1 MSPSFFKPKQ
11 TINRSTN
18 DNKIGELLVKAQ
30 IISQKQLDE
39 CVRLAGSKRLHL
51 GQMLIMSGYITP
63 RDLQSAVD
71 AQSSLRD
78 RKIEETFA
86 IKCLNI
92 SCKSERSFSS
102 VVDEQAAIQEET
114 DANQEYTLGHLL
126 FEAEA
131 VSKDQLDAAVQ
142 RSYATGIPMGRIL
155 VLNNACDEY
164 LLAKALDL
172 LVKVRD
178 GLAERDDAVP
188 ALRSVIGAAS
198 ETPAT
203 KSLLLPPTG
212 KKIRL
217 GELLLRAGVMG
228 EGDVLNA
235 VELGLTYK
243 VHIGQIMVEQ
253 GYVAQHVV
261 ESALELQNYVE
272 AEQIKAEQ
280 AVETLRRIV
289 SEGGSVQAILGS
301 MTASSSS
308 SPASSGAISFEKLLT
323 LSRVIGQDQIDEAFN
338 ICRQTPEALA
348 KILRLTGFIDEGVHD
363 AVLRCHQLM
372 DGGSLN
378 RDDALVA
385 LDYCLNKNTDGLK
398 SFDEVLAELGWN
410 GDSGMS
416 SASSQ
421 YDTMPADPGFDSSQ
435 DLQEEPI
442 AQDQQEEPAQEGGG
456 FDLLAHFGLSGEGE
470 ESPESQSDEGG
481 WAGDQVEAPASEVG
495 LSTSDVP
502 AATLTDRL
510 LEQADAAPIV
520 TPSPS
525 DSNSRLA
532 GILDKL
538 ADDTEEGQSATQ
550 MLPEEEPEDLVETAP
565 SNGQGA
571 EAPGLNL
578 AAMLDRESGR
588 DDTADSAPAP
598 PPPPPARPPRP
609 MPIDRDKL
617 RELEKTVAPGG
628 LNLDQMALT
637 LPQEE
642 GAEDESDKQEAVG
655 AAMYRLA
662 ESYFEQADY
671 SEAQKV
677 YEKILAIKQKQLGAQ
692 DPGLVDDLNK
702 LAEVLWVQGNYRA
715 AEPFVRRSVS
725 ILESAQPMDMLKLSE
740 SVRTLAGLYF
750 KQGKYEPCL
759 PLLEHALMMK
769 RMELGEEHKD
779 VGSILR
785 EYAKLLKK
793 LGRKD
798 EAEQHYQQSKV
809 ILAKYKK

>member
-18 DNKIGELLVKAQ
+18 DNLIGGLLVKAQ

-78 RKIEETFA
+78 KSIDETFA
-86 IKCLNI
+86 IKCLKI
-92 SCKSERSFSS
+92 ACKSERSFSG
-102 VVDEQAAIQEET
+102 VVDEQSAIQEES
-114 DANQEYTLGHLL
+114 DANQDWTLGHLL

-131 VSKDQLDAAVQ
+131 VTKDQLDAAVQ

-155 VLNNACDEY
+155 VLNSACDEF
-164 LLAKALDL
+164 LLSKALDL
-172 LVKVRD
+172 LVKLRD
-178 GLAERDDAVP
+178 GAAERDDAIE
-188 ALRSVIGAAS
+188 ALRTVLGLAS

-243 VHIGQIMVEQ
+243 VPIGQIMIEQ
-253 GYVAQHVV
+253 GYVAPEIVN
-261 ESALELQNYVE
+261 SALELQNYVE
-272 AEQIKAEQ
+272 SGQINADK
-280 AVETLRRIV
+280 AVECLRTLV
-289 SEGGSVQAILGS
+289 TEGGSVAGLLGS
-301 MTASSSS
+301 FEESASE
-308 SPASSGAISFEKLLT
+308 SGAVFDKVSFEKLLT
-323 LSRVIGQDQIDEAFN
+323 LSRIISQEQIDEAFN

-348 KILRLTGFIDEGVHD
+348 KILRLTGFIDGPVHD

-372 DGGSLN
+372 DAGTLS

-385 LDYCLNKNTDGLK
+385 LDYCLNKHAGN
-398 SFDEVLAELGWN
+398 SFDEALAQLGWT
-410 GDSGMS
+410 GEGPVST
-416 SASSQ
+416 AS
-421 YDTMPADPGFDSSQ
+421 DTMAEESTLSQEVESSSEQPAV
-435 DLQEEPI
+435 QEES
-442 AQDQQEEPAQEGGG
+442 AEPGG
-456 FDLLAHFGLSGEGE
+456 FNLLAHFGLTGDGGE
-470 ESPESQSDEGG
+470 EQSPQEPEPETAEDEGG
-481 WAGDQVEAPASEVG
+481 WATEEVASEDPG
-495 LSTSDVP
+495 SETS
-502 AATLTDRL
+502 AATLTERL
-510 LEQADAAPIV
+510 MQAADA
-520 TPSPS
+520 TPAEPVQAEPEPS
-525 DSNSRLA
+525 DSNTRLA
-532 GILDKL
+532 GILDRL
-538 ADDTEEGQSATQ
+538 ADEDEAPAADDSFV
-550 MLPEEEPEDLVETAP
+550 MPVEEEVP
-565 SNGQGA
+565 SNGQSDDSAGVD
-571 EAPGLNL
+571 L
-578 AAMLDRESGR
+578 AAMLDRESSR
-588 DDTADSAPAP
+588 DTTDSAP
-598 PPPPPARPPRP
+598 PPPPPPPRSRP
-609 MPIDRDKL
+609 AAPDREKL
-617 RELEKTVAPGG
+617 KELERTMPPSG
-628 LNLDQMALT
+628 LNLDQIALT
-637 LPQEE
+637 KPEDV
-642 GAEDESDKQEAVG
+642 GEDEDLEKHEAVG

-671 SEAQKV
+671 DEAQKV

-798 EAEQHYQQSKV
+798 EAEQHYQQSKA

>member
-78 RKIEETFA
+78 KKIEETFA

-92 SCKSERSFSS
+92 SCKSERSFSA
-102 VVDEQAAIQEET
+102 VVDEQSAIQEEF
-114 DANQEYTLGHLL
+114 DANQDYTLGHLL

-142 RSYATGIPMGRIL
+142 RSYATGITMGRIL

-172 LVKVRD
+172 LVKIRD
-178 GLAERDDAVP
+178 GLAERDDAVE
-188 ALRSVIGAAS
+188 ALRTVIGAAS

-243 VHIGQIMVEQ
+243 VPIGQIMVEQ
-253 GYVAQHVV
+253 GYVAPHVV

-272 AEQIKAEQ
+272 AEQINGDQ

-289 SEGGSVQAILGS
+289 SEGGSVQTMLGS
-301 MTASSSS
+301 INTSSSS
-308 SPASSGAISFEKLLT
+308 SQTSSGAISFEKLLT

-348 KILRLTGFIDEGVHD
+348 KILRLTGFIDENVHD

-372 DGGSLN
+372 DAGSLN

-385 LDYCLNKNTDGLK
+385 LDYCLNKNTNGLK
-398 SFDEVLAELGWN
+398 SFDQVLSELGWT
-410 GDSGMS
+410 GESGIS

-421 YDTMPADPGFDSSQ
+421 YDTMPVDPGFDSNQDIQHEPVLQ
-435 DLQEEPI
+435 DL
-442 AQDQQEEPAQEGGG
+442 QEEPAQEGGG
-456 FDLLAHFGLSGEGE
+456 FDLLAHFGLSGESD
-470 ESPESQSDEGG
+470 ESPEPQVDEAD
-481 WAGDQVEAPASEVG
+481 WAGDQVDDPSLGV
-495 LSTSDVP
+495 STSDVP
-502 AATLTDRL
+502 ASSLTDRL
-510 LEQADAAPIV
+510 MEQAEAAPIV

-538 ADDTEEGQSATQ
+538 ADDPEEESQPPNQ
-550 MLPEEEPEDLVETAP
+550 MLPEEEPEDFVETAP

-571 EAPGLNL
+571 ESPGLNL

-588 DDTADSAPAP
+588 DDIADSAP
-598 PPPPPARPPRP
+598 PPPPPSRS

-617 RELEKTVAPGG
+617 AELEKTVAPGG

-637 LPQEE
+637 LPQED
-642 GAEDESDKQEAVG
+642 GAEDISEKHEAVG

-671 SEAQKV
+671 QEAQKV
-677 YEKILAIKQKQLGAQ
+677 YEKILAIKQKQFGAQ

-715 AEPFVRRSVS
+715 AEPFVRRAVS

-740 SVRTLAGLYF
+740 SVRTLAGLYY

-809 ILAKYKK
+809 ILARYKK

>member
-18 DNKIGELLVKAQ
+18 DNLIGGLLVKAQ

-78 RKIEETFA
+78 KSIDETFA
-86 IKCLNI
+86 IKCLKI
-92 SCKSERSFSS
+92 ACKSERSFSG
-102 VVDEQAAIQEET
+102 VVDEQSAIQEES
-114 DANQEYTLGHLL
+114 DANQDWTLGHLL

-131 VSKDQLDAAVQ
+131 VTKDQLDAAVQ

-155 VLNNACDEY
+155 VLNSACDEF
-164 LLAKALDL
+164 LLSKALDL
-172 LVKVRD
+172 LVKLRD
-178 GLAERDDAVP
+178 GAAERDDAIE
-188 ALRSVIGAAS
+188 ALRTVLGLAS

-243 VHIGQIMVEQ
+243 VPIGQIMIEQ
-253 GYVAQHVV
+253 GYVAPEIVN
-261 ESALELQNYVE
+261 SALELQNYVE
-272 AEQIKAEQ
+272 SGQINADK
-280 AVETLRRIV
+280 AVECLRTLV
-289 SEGGSVQAILGS
+289 TEGGSVAGLLGS
-301 MTASSSS
+301 FEESASE
-308 SPASSGAISFEKLLT
+308 SGAVFDKVSFEKLLT
-323 LSRVIGQDQIDEAFN
+323 LSRIISQEQIDEAFN

-348 KILRLTGFIDEGVHD
+348 KILRLTGFIDGPVHD

-372 DGGSLN
+372 DAGTLS

-385 LDYCLNKNTDGLK
+385 LDYCLNKHAGN
-398 SFDEVLAELGWN
+398 SFDEALAQLGWT
-410 GDSGMS
+410 GEGPVST
-416 SASSQ
+416 AS
-421 YDTMPADPGFDSSQ
+421 DTMAEESTLSQEVESSSEQPAV
-435 DLQEEPI
+435 QEES
-442 AQDQQEEPAQEGGG
+442 AEPGG
-456 FDLLAHFGLSGEGE
+456 FNLLAHFGLTGDGGE
-470 ESPESQSDEGG
+470 EQSPQEPEPETAEDEGG
-481 WAGDQVEAPASEVG
+481 WATEEVASEDSG
-495 LSTSDVP
+495 SETS
-502 AATLTDRL
+502 AATLTERL
-510 LEQADAAPIV
+510 MQAADA
-520 TPSPS
+520 TPAEPVPAEPEPS
-525 DSNSRLA
+525 DSNTRLA
-532 GILDKL
+532 GILDRL
-538 ADDTEEGQSATQ
+538 ADEDEAPAADDSFA
-550 MLPEEEPEDLVETAP
+550 LPVEEEVP
-565 SNGQGA
+565 SNGQSDDSAGVD
-571 EAPGLNL
+571 L
-578 AAMLDRESGR
+578 AAMLDRESSR
-588 DDTADSAPAP
+588 DTTDSAP
-598 PPPPPARPPRP
+598 PPPPPPPRSRP
-609 MPIDRDKL
+609 AAPDREKL
-617 RELEKTVAPGG
+617 KELERTMPPSG
-628 LNLDQMALT
+628 LNLDQIALT
-637 LPQEE
+637 KPEDV
-642 GAEDESDKQEAVG
+642 GEDEDLEKHEAVG

-671 SEAQKV
+671 DEAQKV

-798 EAEQHYQQSKV
+798 EAEQHYQQSKA

>member
-11 TINRSTN
+11 TINRSAN

-78 RKIEETFA
+78 KKFEETFA

-92 SCKSERSFSS
+92 ACKTERSFSE
-102 VVDEQAAIQEET
+102 VVDEQAAIQEEF

-126 FEAEA
+126 FEAQA
-131 VSKDQLDAAVQ
+131 VSKEQLDAAVQ
-142 RSYATGIPMGRIL
+142 RSYATGITMGRIL

-178 GLAERDDAVP
+178 GLAERDDAVE
-188 ALRSVIGAAS
+188 ALRTVIGAAS

-253 GYVAQHVV
+253 GYVAPHVV

-272 AEQIKAEQ
+272 AEQISGDQ

-289 SEGGSVQAILGS
+289 SEGGSVQAMLGS
-301 MTASSSS
+301 INTASSSPQS
-308 SPASSGAISFEKLLT
+308 STGAISFEKLLT

-348 KILRLTGFIDEGVHD
+348 KILRLTGFIDENVHD

-385 LDYCLNKNTDGLK
+385 LDYCLNKNTNGLK
-398 SFDEVLAELGWN
+398 SFDQVLAELGWT
-410 GDSGMS
+410 GESGIS
-416 SASSQ
+416 STSSQ
-421 YDTMPADPGFDSSQ
+421 YDSMPVDRGFDSKQEFKDEPVLQ
-435 DLQEEPI
+435 DLH
-442 AQDQQEEPAQEGGG
+442 EEPAHEGGG
-456 FDLLAHFGLSGEGE
+456 FDLLAHFGLSGEGG
-470 ESPESQSDEGG
+470 ESPEPQVDEGG
-481 WAGDQVEAPASEVG
+481 WAGDQGDDPALGV
-495 LSTSDVP
+495 STSDVP
-502 AATLTDRL
+502 ASTLTDRL
-510 LEQADAAPIV
+510 MEQAEAAPIV

-538 ADDTEEGQSATQ
+538 ADDGEEESQPPTQ

-571 EAPGLNL
+571 ESPGLNL

-588 DDTADSAPAP
+588 DDTADSAPP
-598 PPPPPARPPRP
+598 PPPPPSRPQRP

-617 RELEKTVAPGG
+617 AELEKTVAPGG
-628 LNLDQMALT
+628 LNLDQLALT

-642 GAEDESDKQEAVG
+642 GAEDESEKHEAVG

-671 SEAQKV
+671 KEAQKV

-809 ILAKYKK
+809 ILARYKN

>member
-1 MSPSFFKPKQ
+1 M
-11 TINRSTN
+11 
-18 DNKIGELLVKAQ
+18 
-30 IISQKQLDE
+30 
-39 CVRLAGSKRLHL
+39 
-51 GQMLIMSGYITP
+51 
-63 RDLQSAVD
+63 
-71 AQSSLRD
+71 
-78 RKIEETFA
+78 
-86 IKCLNI
+86 
-92 SCKSERSFSS
+92 
-102 VVDEQAAIQEET
+102 
-114 DANQEYTLGHLL
+114 
-126 FEAEA
+126 
-131 VSKDQLDAAVQ
+131 
-142 RSYATGIPMGRIL
+142 
-155 VLNNACDEY
+155 
-164 LLAKALDL
+164 
-172 LVKVRD
+172 
-178 GLAERDDAVP
+178 
-188 ALRSVIGAAS
+188 
-198 ETPAT
+198 
-203 KSLLLPPTG
+203 
-212 KKIRL
+212 
-217 GELLLRAGVMG
+217 
-228 EGDVLNA
+228 
-235 VELGLTYK
+235 
-243 VHIGQIMVEQ
+243 
-253 GYVAQHVV
+253 
-261 ESALELQNYVE
+261 
-272 AEQIKAEQ
+272 
-280 AVETLRRIV
+280 
-289 SEGGSVQAILGS
+289 
-301 MTASSSS
+301 
-308 SPASSGAISFEKLLT
+308 
-323 LSRVIGQDQIDEAFN
+323 IGQDQIDEAFN

-421 YDTMPADPGFDSSQ
+421 YDTMPAESGFDSNQ

-442 AQDQQEEPAQEGGG
+442 TQDQQEEPAQEGGG

-470 ESPESQSDEGG
+470 ESPEAQSDEGG
-481 WAGDQVEAPASEVG
+481 WAGDQVEDPASEVG